1 MSLNFVIFSV
11 YLKIFE
17 RRGSSY
23 ERIGEWESAEKD
35 LKMSLHILPDQAYV
49 LNYLAYSWVE
59 KKINISEALTM
70 LIKASEIRENDG
82 YIIDSLGWAYF
93 ANKDYSKAEE
103 YLKKAVQL
111 MPFDPV
117 INDHYGD
124 ALWMLNKNIQARYF
138 WNHVLSLEDAEDE
151 LKNGIKK
158 KLIEGI
164 TKKS

>member
-1 MSLNFVIFSV
+1 
-11 YLKIFE
+11 
-17 RRGSSY
+17 
-23 ERIGEWESAEKD
+23 
-35 LKMSLHILPDQAYV
+35 
-49 LNYLAYSWVE
+49 
-59 KKINISEALTM
+59 M